1 MKIPVEQD
9 YKQLRQPAYPAT
21 GEQLDAIFK
30 LAKALQAVGVQ
41 LPEETIAWIEV
52 CQSVKD
58 KYPKTEN

>member
-1 MKIPVEQD
+1 MKITVEQN
-9 YKQLRQPAYPAT
+9 YKQLREPDYPAT

-30 LAKALQAVGVQ
+30 LAKALQATGVQ